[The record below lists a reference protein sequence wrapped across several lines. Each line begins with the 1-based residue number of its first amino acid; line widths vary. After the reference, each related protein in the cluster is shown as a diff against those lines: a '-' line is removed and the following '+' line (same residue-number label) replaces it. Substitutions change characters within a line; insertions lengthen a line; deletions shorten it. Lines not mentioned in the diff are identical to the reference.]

1 MNDAD
6 NDGVLDVID
15 NSPGIANANQ
25 LDTDKDNVGM
35 PVNHHQARTIQRVL
49 WCQLRAIAL
58 SPSASEGKTRVRLEW
73 RLLRPS
79 SVSANA
85 VWQSLRIC
93 LGSPC

>member
-35 PVNHHQARTIQRVL
+35 PVTPFSYSHCERSA
-49 WCQLRAIAL
+49 AI
-58 SPSASEGKTRVRLEW
+58 S
-73 RLLRPS
+73 
-79 SVSANA
+79 A
-85 VWQSLRIC
+85 VWLR
-93 LGSPC
+93 